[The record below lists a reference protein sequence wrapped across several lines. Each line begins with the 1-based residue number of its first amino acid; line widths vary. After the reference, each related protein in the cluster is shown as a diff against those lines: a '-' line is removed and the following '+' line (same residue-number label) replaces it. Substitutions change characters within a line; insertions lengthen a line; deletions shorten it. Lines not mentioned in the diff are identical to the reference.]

1 MIMGEFFELNRAL
14 PCKFTYLD
22 LFLLEVS
29 HLIRIKYLL
38 VLSPTYIIKN
48 RRVQA
53 CRLCMM
59 FLGEVL
65 LEAITISIIQKARQN

>member
-1 MIMGEFFELNRAL
+1 MTMGEFLELNRAL
-14 PCKFTYLD
+14 PCKFTNSV
-22 LFLLEVS
+22 LFWLKVF
-29 HLIRIKYLL
+29 HPIRNKYPY